1 MIDVGN
7 FTEALH
13 AVTEIARTLEKPL
26 TKEDIATYFSDME
39 LSPEQYNMVYT
50 HIAGIQAGTI
60 TDEEDGESSTESTLD
75 DATSEDKSSDTN
87 TAEDIFMSLP
97 YVRMYLD
104 DISTIPKLT
113 DEELQLLYSRLT
125 DGDSSAAKPVM
136 DAWLKKV
143 VDIAKTYA
151 ELDVNVDDVIQ
162 EGNMGLVEG
171 VNSLLD
177 GCESDI
183 DQFLR
188 MSIKSAMETYI
199 DDTLEDDTLEN
210 SILGKIMLVNDA
222 KEKLSMDLSR
232 EATTAEL
239 SEYTHISSD
248 EIEDLFSLIKKKEN

>member
-1 MIDVGN
+1 MIDVGY

-13 AVTEIARTLEKPL
+13 AVTEIARTSEKPL

-60 TDEEDGESSTESTLD
+60 NDEALDSEITLD
-75 DATSEDKSSDTN
+75 ETSNQIEATDAN
-87 TAEDIFMSLP
+87 NAEDIFMGLP

-104 DISTIPKLT
+104 DISSIPALT
-113 DEELQLLYSRLT
+113 DDELQLLYNRLAQ
-125 DGDSSAAKPVM
+125 GDSSAAKPVM
-136 DAWLKKV
+136 DAWLKRV

-151 ELDVNVDDVIQ
+151 ELDVNVEDVIQ
-162 EGNMGLVEG
+162 EGNIGLVEG
-171 VNSLLD
+171 VNSLLEGRD
-177 GCESDI
+177 ADI

-188 MSIKSAMETYI
+188 MSVKSAMEAYI
-199 DDTLEDDTLEN
+199 DDILKDDTLEN
-210 SILGKIMLVNDA
+210 SILGKIMLINEA
-222 KEKLSMDLSR
+222 KEKLCMDLSR